1 MEKETK
7 FQTLFKNKNPKRKL
21 FGLWYIV
28 DDYESAKEAA
38 NLAKYINGGL
48 LAFWVFLLF
57 PLNEILYKPDDF
69 DSFLPQLAKFLQVVI
84 PIWFAF
90 RLHQEKYGV
99 VPWVAI
105 LGLIEGA
112 RYAWYIQP
120 GVGGKIIVM
129 LIILSMSIN
138 SYRGWQGLKRIDKNN
153 NQLSKRLNIPI
164 EKKSD
169 WQAIA
174 IFIAI
179 TLLCLVLVGSCSLV
193 DDLLR

>member
-48 LAFWVFLLF
+48 LAFSVFLLF

-105 LGLIEGA
+105 IGAIEGA

-120 GVGGKIIVM
+120 GVGVKIIVM

-138 SYRGWQGLKRIDKNN
+138 SYRGWQGLKRINT
-153 NQLSKRLNIPI
+153 PT
-164 EKKSD
+164 EKERDFYEQGRKSD

-174 IFIAI
+174 IFIAFV
-179 TLLCLVLVGSCSLV
+179 LLCLVLVGSYSLV
-193 DDLLR
+193 TDLLQ